1 MALRRLLPAGVL
13 AVLAA
18 GALAEGWPGP
28 SQPVRLAPE
37 RDYGPFVFQR
47 EDGRIDGLS
56 IEMLELLRPAT
67 GLQIEMLAPQPLQQQ
82 LDALRERRADLV
94 TSLRATPER
103 AEFAAFTLPYVSVP
117 ALVVMRSDAR
127 PLSLAQLG
135 GAAVAVGQGYA
146 VEAVVRARH
155 PAVRWQPVSDDVQ
168 ALRGVAERR
177 FAAAV
182 VDAASLAH
190 VTSAHAVSGLRATGS
205 ADFEYTLSYA
215 VRKDWPELRDA
226 LDEAIRDLPATRR
239 QALVERWIG
248 TAATMPVQRAPWA
261 SRAGWALLGAG
272 LLAAAALGGMALWRR
287 RVGRGG

>member
-1 MALRRLLPAGVL
+1 MVLRRLLPAGVL
-13 AVLAA
+13 AVLAGSA
-18 GALAEGWPGP
+18 QAEGWPGP

-56 IEMLELLRPAT
+56 IEMLDLLRPAV
-67 GLQIEMLAPQPLQQQ
+67 GLRIEMLPPQPLQRQ
-82 LDALRERRADLV
+82 LEALRERRADLV

-103 AEFAAFTLPYVSVP
+103 AGYAEFTLPYVSVP
-117 ALVVMRSDAR
+117 AVVVMRADAEPR
-127 PLSLAQLG
+127 SLTALS

-146 VEAVVRARH
+146 VEAVVKARH
-155 PAVRWQPVSDDVQ
+155 PAVRWQPVSDDLQ
-168 ALRGVAERR
+168 ALTGVAERR
-177 FAAAV
+177 FDAAV

-190 VTSAHAVSGLRATGS
+190 VTRERGVRGLRATGP

-226 LDEAIRDLPATRR
+226 LDAAIRTLPASRR

-248 TAATMPVQRAPWA
+248 QDPVPPPRAPWA
-261 SRAGWALLGAG
+261 SRVGWTLLAAG
-272 LLAAAALGGMALWRR
+272 LLAAAALGGLAMRR
-287 RVGRGG
+287 RRPGRPE

>member
-1 MALRRLLPAGVL
+1 MAGLGVSRRDATER
-13 AVLAA
+13 
-18 GALAEGWPGP
+18 ALAE
-28 SQPVRLAPE
+28 
-37 RDYGPFVFQR
+37 
-47 EDGRIDGLS
+47 
-56 IEMLELLRPAT
+56 
-67 GLQIEMLAPQPLQQQ
+67 
-82 LDALRERRADLV
+82 
-94 TSLRATPER
+94 
-103 AEFAAFTLPYVSVP
+103 
-117 ALVVMRSDAR
+117 
-127 PLSLAQLG
+127 LG

-190 VTSAHAVSGLRATGS
+190 VTRAHAVGGLRATGS

-226 LDEAIRDLPATRR
+226 LDEAIRGLPATRR

-248 TAATMPVQRAPWA
+248 TSAAAPLMRSPWT
-261 SRAGWALLGAG
+261 SRAGWTLLGAG
-272 LLAAAALGGMALWRR
+272 LLAAAALGGAAIWRR
-287 RVGRGG
+287 RAGRSG

>member
-13 AVLAA
+13 A
-18 GALAEGWPGP
+18 ALAGGAFADGWPGP
-28 SQPVRLAPE
+28 VQPVRLAPE

-56 IEMLELLRPAT
+56 IEMLELLRPVA
-67 GLQIEMLAPQPLQQQ
+67 GLRIEMLAPQPLQQQ

-103 AEFAAFTLPYVSVP
+103 AAYAAFTLPYVAVP
-117 ALVVMRSDAR
+117 AVVVMRSDAPPR
-127 PLSLAQLG
+127 ALAQLS

-146 VEAVVRARH
+146 VEAVVRQRH
-155 PAVRWQPVSDDVQ
+155 PAVRWQPVGDDVQ
-168 ALRGVAERR
+168 ALRGVVERR

-190 VTSAHAVSGLRATGS
+190 VTRTHAAIGGLQITGS
-205 ADFEYTLSYA
+205 ADFDYALSYA

-226 LDEAIRDLPATRR
+226 LDAAIRTVPASRR

-248 TAATMPVQRAPWA
+248 NGVAPVQRSPWA
-261 SRAGWALLGAG
+261 SRAGWALLAAG
-272 LLAAAALGGMALWRR
+272 LLGAAVLGALAMWRR
-287 RVGRGG
+287 RAGRAG

>member
-1 MALRRLLPAGVL
+1 MKLRRLLPAGVL
-13 AVLAA
+13 AAAA
-18 GALAEGWPGP
+18 GTALASGWPGP

-56 IEMLELLRPAT
+56 IEMLELLRPGI
-67 GLQIEMLAPQPLQQQ
+67 GLRIEMLAPQPLQQQ

-103 AEFAAFTLPYVSVP
+103 AAYAEFTLPYVSVP
-117 ALVVMRSDAR
+117 ALVVMRDDAE
-127 PLSLAQLG
+127 PQSLAQLE
-135 GAAVAVGQGYA
+135 GADVAVGQGYA
-146 VEAVVRARH
+146 VEAVVRKRH
-155 PAVRWQPVSDDVQ
+155 PAVRWQPVSDDVL

-190 VTSAHAVSGLRATGS
+190 VTRTHAVSGLRATS
-205 ADFEYTLSYA
+205 SVDFEYALSYA

-226 LDEAIRDLPATRR
+226 LDGAIRALPASRR

-248 TAATMPVQRAPWA
+248 TADAPVPRSPWA
-261 SRAGWALLGAG
+261 GRAGWVLLAAG
-272 LLAAAALGGMALWRR
+272 LLVAVALGGKAMWRR
-287 RVGRGG
+287 RPGRTG